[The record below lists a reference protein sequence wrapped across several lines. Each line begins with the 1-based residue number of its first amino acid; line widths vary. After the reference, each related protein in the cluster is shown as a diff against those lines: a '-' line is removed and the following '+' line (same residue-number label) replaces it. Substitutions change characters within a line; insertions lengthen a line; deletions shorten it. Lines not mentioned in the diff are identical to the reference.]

1 MKKIND
7 IMKKRFRFRGPYLYD
22 EDKIIG
28 SIKDNR
34 TIDEIEDILN
44 GLNSIILYYI
54 KGIFFAIIVSMFFV
68 FITSFLFVY

>member
-1 MKKIND
+1 
-7 IMKKRFRFRGPYLYD
+7 MKKRFRFQGPYLYD
-22 EDKIIG
+22 GDKIIG

-54 KGIFFAIIVSMFFV
+54 KGMFFAIIVFMFCI

>member
-1 MKKIND
+1 MNG

-28 SIKDNR
+28 SIKDNK

-54 KGIFFAIIVSMFFV
+54 KVFCFAITTFMFFI
-68 FITSFLFVY
+68 FITVILFVY

>member
-1 MKKIND
+1 
-7 IMKKRFRFRGPYLYD
+7 MKKRFRFRGPYLYD
-22 EDKIIG
+22 RDKIIG

-34 TIDEIEDILN
+34 TIDEIEGILN

-54 KGIFFAIIVSMFFV
+54 KGMFFAIIVFMFFI